1 MLTLAVIK
9 HRKVRACRPKPDEAP
24 GYRNGTSGARNLARS
39 RRNSRRENAAF
50 ATTLAKGLAVLE
62 AFAPDSAHLGNTEI
76 ARRTGLSRPTVARR
90 TRTLAEL
97 GYLAYEPS
105 RAKFRLWARAL
116 TLAHPLL
123 ASMKLRQ
130 SARPLMQDLTNGVRG
145 TVSIGLLD
153 GTNLVY
159 VESAR
164 ATEMAAHIPDI
175 GSTIPLPRAAMG
187 RALLSMLDDPSSRPL
202 RRDLPR
208 SLRRPGEPIARRC
221 ATDTPVCEARVLRVL
236 WRLGQRNPR
245 CRSAAVSRSGFRQ
258 GLLCPQLRN
267 SGLSLAPGELES
279 DIAPR
284 LVQLAKAIRIL
295 SGRVDAAAN
304 PATEVRQNHDA

>member
-1 MLTLAVIK
+1 MQAK
-9 HRKVRACRPKPDEAP
+9 SKRSARGPKA
-24 GYRNGTSGARNLARS
+24 RTSGASQSRARPAEAS
-39 RRNSRRENAAF
+39 RRGDAAF

-62 AFAPDSAHLGNTEI
+62 AFAPDSAPIGNTEI
-76 ARRTGLSRPTVARR
+76 ARRTGLSRPTVARL
-90 TRTLAEL
+90 THTLAEL

-130 SARPLMQDLTNGVRG
+130 SARPLMQDLANSVRG

-164 ATEMAAHIPDI
+164 AAEMAAHIPDI

-187 RALLSMLDDPSSRPL
+187 RALLSMLDDAEL
-202 RRDLPR
+202 AA
-208 SLRRPGEPIARRC
+208 I
-221 ATDTPVCEARVLRVL
+221 EARFAAELAETWGAYREKVRDGMRQCVKREFCVSYGD
-236 WRLGQRNPR
+236 WA
-245 CRSAAVSRSGFRQ
+245 SETHAAAVPLFRDPDF
-258 GLLCPQLRN
+258 GRACFALNCGIPAFRLR
-267 SGLSLAPGELES
+267 PGELEA

-284 LVQLAKAIRIL
+284 LVQLAKAIRVL

-304 PATEVRQNHDA
+304 PATEVRQSRRLINNDQ

>member
-1 MLTLAVIK
+1 M
-9 HRKVRACRPKPDEAP
+9 R
-24 GYRNGTSGARNLARS
+24 RS
-39 RRNSRRENAAF
+39 RRRWRKGWLCSRPSRPTARAI
-50 ATTLAKGLAVLE
+50 
-62 AFAPDSAHLGNTEI
+62 GNTEI
-76 ARRTGLSRPTVARR
+76 ARRTGLSRPTVARL
-90 TRTLAEL
+90 THTLAEL

-130 SARPLMQDLTNGVRG
+130 SARPLMQDLANSVRG

-187 RALLSMLDDPSSRPL
+187 RALLSMLDDAELAAVEARFAAELAETWGSLSRE
-202 RRDLPR
+202 
-208 SLRRPGEPIARRC
+208 GARRH
-221 ATDTPVCEARVLRVL
+221 APVCEAGVLRVV

-245 CRSAAVSRSGFRQ
+245 CRSAAVSRSGFRP

-267 SGLSLAPGELES
+267 SGLSLAPGRAGS
-279 DIAPR
+279 GHRPASGPARKGHSRSVRPR
-284 LVQLAKAIRIL
+284 RRRRQSRDPTSPIRPLKI
-295 SGRVDAAAN
+295 D
-304 PATEVRQNHDA
+304 Q